1 MARYLIEA
9 SYSPDGMKGVLA
21 KGGVAR
27 REAVEKMLSDVGGH
41 VESFDFAFGD
51 TDAYVICDVPDNVT
65 AAAVGMAVGA
75 SGMASSKTVVLLSP
89 EEIDRAAQL
98 TVTYRTPGS

>member
-9 SYSPDGMKGVLA
+9 SYSSDGMKGVIA

-27 REAVEKMLSDVGGH
+27 REAVEKMLSDLGGH
-41 VESFDFAFGD
+41 VVSFDFAFGD
-51 TDAYVICDVPDNVT
+51 RDALVICEVPDNVS
-65 AAAVGMAVGA
+65 AAAVGMTVAA
-75 SGMASSKTVVLLSP
+75 SGMASAKTTVLLTP

-98 TVTYRTPGS
+98 SVSYRPPGS

>member
-9 SYSPDGMKGVLA
+9 NYSADGMKGVIA

-27 REAVEKMLSDVGGH
+27 REAVEKMLSDLGGH

-51 TDAYVICDVPDNVT
+51 TDAFVICDVPDNVA

-75 SGMASSKTVVLLSP
+75 SGMAGCKTTVLLSP
-89 EEIDRAAQL
+89 EDIDRASQL
-98 TVTYRTPGS
+98 TVSYRAPGS

>member
-27 REAVEKMLSDVGGH
+27 REAVEKMLSDLGGH

-51 TDAYVICDVPDNVT
+51 TDAYVLCDVPDNVS

-75 SGMASSKTVVLLSP
+75 SGMASCKTIVLLSP

-98 TVTYRTPGS
+98 TVSYRAPGS

>member
-9 SYSPDGMKGVLA
+9 SYSADGMKGVIA

-27 REAVEKMLSDVGGH
+27 REAVEKMLSDLGGH

-51 TDAYVICDVPDNVT
+51 TDAYVICDVPDNVA

-75 SGMASSKTVVLLSP
+75 SGMASCKTVVLLTP
-89 EEIDRAAQL
+89 EDIDRASHL
-98 TVTYRTPGS
+98 TVSYRPPGS